1 MTAIGRARED
11 YTCAQ
16 CGRTIKKG
24 EIYERYQDHKVYEKI
39 CKECSLSRKKDD
51 WGRTVLSNYYARV
64 EAGNPP
70 VQSPTEETTEK

>member
-1 MTAIGRARED
+1 MTAIGKARKD

-51 WGRTVLSNYYARV
+51 WARTVLSNYYARY
-64 EAGNPP
+64 EASYPTI
-70 VQSPTEETTEK
+70 QSSEVKPT